1 MNLTQIIA
9 AGRRRNDDE
18 VEPYH
23 FGQTVY
29 TQWANNAVVEA
40 CLRSRSF
47 RDDAT
52 SAVCNITLTQAT
64 ASYTLHD
71 SVVVPRRIILTD
83 GQRKQPLELLTFSEM
98 DHTEN
103 RWDTTQQGEPAAAV
117 LDMTGRTIRLYPV
130 PDQAYTMNMLVW
142 RLPVASEE
150 LSAGS
155 DIPSILP
162 TWVHKDLEPWL
173 AFEFFSQHDVDVHD
187 PDQANMELAEFTARF
202 GLRPNAFELIKW
214 ARDGRRSAYAH
225 FM

>member
-52 SAVCNITLTQAT
+52 SAVCNITLTQALAT
-64 ASYTLHD
+64 YTLHD

-83 GQRKQPLELLTFSEM
+83 G
-98 DHTEN
+98 
-103 RWDTTQQGEPAAAV
+103 
-117 LDMTGRTIRLYPV
+117 I
-130 PDQAYTMNMLVW
+130 
-142 RLPVASEE
+142 
-150 LSAGS
+150 
-155 DIPSILP
+155 
-162 TWVHKDLEPWL
+162 
-173 AFEFFSQHDVDVHD
+173 
-187 PDQANMELAEFTARF
+187 
-202 GLRPNAFELIKW
+202 
-214 ARDGRRSAYAH
+214 
-225 FM
+225 